1 MAATHR
7 RMLKIENLGENSLK
21 WLPNRNG
28 SSMEAWIRYKSPH
41 MAAESRWQRRN
52 EQIFQSSFI
61 RFDQC
66 VSFILDLKSMDTK
79 IIVIR

>member
-28 SSMEAWIRYKSPH
+28 SAMETWNRYKSPP
-41 MAAESRWQRRN
+41 MAAESRWQLRN
-52 EQIFQSSFI
+52 EQTFLCA
-61 RFDQC
+61 QC
-66 VSFILDLKSMDTK
+66 FAENMKMFNLMDET
-79 IIVIR
+79 

>member
-41 MAAESRWQRRN
+41 MAAESRWQRWN
-52 EQIFQSSFI
+52 EQTFL
-61 RFDQC
+61 C
-66 VSFILDLKSMDTK
+66 ANVSLK
-79 IIVIR
+79 I

>member
-41 MAAESRWQRRN
+41 MAAESRWQRWN
-52 EQIFQSSFI
+52 EQTFLCAKCFI
-61 RFDQC
+61 ENMKMFN
-66 VSFILDLKSMDTK
+66 LMDET
-79 IIVIR
+79 